1 MTLSFSWVTAI
12 RMKNEEKEDTLA
24 GLNRAMAE
32 TCTCALK
39 ETALHVV
46 PGIGN
51 ADARIVFVGEAPGK
65 KEDETG
71 EPFVGAAGKFLNEML
86 ASVGLNRDDIYI
98 TNVVKYRP
106 PNNRDPLPE
115 EVAACWS
122 WLRAQIELIDPDIII
137 LLGRHALERF
147 VPGKRISVE
156 HGKAFRRTVPDLGT
170 YVFFALYHP
179 AAALYNG
186 SMRETL
192 MKDFAKIP
200 KILELLGNER
210 DEKKV
215 SSMK

>member
-1 MTLSFSWVTAI
+1 MV
-12 RMKNEEKEDTLA
+12 NEKREHELA
-24 GLNRAMAE
+24 ELNRTMAASCLCE
-32 TCTCALK
+32 LRK
-39 ETALHVV
+39 TALNVV
-46 PGIGN
+46 PGIGS
-51 ADARIVFVGEAPGK
+51 ADARLLFIGEAPGK

-86 ASVGLNRDDIYI
+86 ASIGLNREDIYI

-115 EVAACWS
+115 EVAACWP
-122 WLRAQIELIDPDIII
+122 WLRAQVELIAPKIIV

-200 KILELLGNER
+200 KILEMLGK
-210 DEKKV
+210 EKRNPL
-215 SSMK
+215 

>member
-1 MTLSFSWVTAI
+1 
-12 RMKNEEKEDTLA
+12 
-24 GLNRAMAE
+24 MAAA
-32 TCTCALK
+32 CTCELK
-39 ETALHVV
+39 NTARNVV

-51 ADARIVFVGEAPGK
+51 ADARLLFVGEAPGK
-65 KEDETG
+65 KEDEIG

-86 ASVGLNRDDIYI
+86 ASIRLNRDDIYI

-122 WLRAQIELIDPDIII
+122 WLRAQVELIDPEIII

-156 HGKAFRRTVPDLGT
+156 HGKAFRCTVPELGT

-200 KILELLGNER
+200 KVLEMLKKGN
-210 DEKKV
+210 
-215 SSMK
+215 

>member
-1 MTLSFSWVTAI
+1 MHPSKHPTDREQTLS
-12 RMKNEEKEDTLA
+12 D
-24 GLNRAMAE
+24 LNRTMAE
-32 TCTCALK
+32 ACTCPLK

-46 PGIGN
+46 PGVGS
-51 ADARIVFVGEAPGK
+51 ASARLLFVGEAPGK

-86 ASVGLNRDDIYI
+86 ASINLDRSDIYI

-115 EVAACWS
+115 EVAACWP
-122 WLRAQIELIDPDIII
+122 WLRAQVELINPEIII

-156 HGKAFRRTVPDLGT
+156 HGRAFRRTVPDLGT

-186 SMRETL
+186 GMRETL
-192 MKDFAKIP
+192 LKDFAKIP
-200 KILELLGNER
+200 KVLEMIA
-210 DEKKV
+210 KKAEH
-215 SSMK
+215 

>member
-1 MTLSFSWVTAI
+1 MLSTIV
-12 RMKNEEKEDTLA
+12 MKREE
-24 GLNRAMAE
+24 
-32 TCTCALK
+32 K
-39 ETALHVV
+39 ETALAKLNGDMSASCLCELRHSVKNVV
-46 PGIGN
+46 PGIGS
-51 ADARIVFVGEAPGK
+51 ADADILFIGEAPGK

-86 ASVGLNRDDIYI
+86 GSVGLSRDDIYI

-115 EVAACWS
+115 EVAACWP
-122 WLRAQIELIDPDIII
+122 WLRAQVELIDPKIIV

-156 HGKAFRRTVPDLGT
+156 HGRAFRRTVPDLGT

-200 KILELLGNER
+200 KILEMLGKE
-210 DEKKV
+210 
-215 SSMK
+215 

>member
-1 MTLSFSWVTAI
+1 MV
-12 RMKNEEKEDTLA
+12 NEKKEHELA
-24 GLNRAMAE
+24 ELNRMMAASCLCE
-32 TCTCALK
+32 LRK
-39 ETALHVV
+39 TALNVV
-46 PGIGN
+46 PGIGS
-51 ADARIVFVGEAPGK
+51 ADARLLFIGEAPGK

-86 ASVGLNRDDIYI
+86 ASIGLNREDIYI

-115 EVAACWS
+115 EVVACWP
-122 WLRAQIELIDPDIII
+122 WLRAQVELIAPKIIV

-200 KILELLGNER
+200 KILEMLKRE
-210 DEKKV
+210 
-215 SSMK
+215 

>member
-1 MTLSFSWVTAI
+1 MV
-12 RMKNEEKEDTLA
+12 NEKKEHELA
-24 GLNRAMAE
+24 ELNRMMAASCLCE
-32 TCTCALK
+32 LRK
-39 ETALHVV
+39 TALNVV
-46 PGIGN
+46 PGIGS
-51 ADARIVFVGEAPGK
+51 ADARLLFIGEAPGK

-86 ASVGLNRDDIYI
+86 ASIGLNREDIYI

-115 EVAACWS
+115 EVAACWP
-122 WLRAQIELIDPDIII
+122 WLRAQVELIAPKIIV

-200 KILELLGNER
+200 KILEMLGK
-210 DEKKV
+210 EKRNPL
-215 SSMK
+215 

>member
-1 MTLSFSWVTAI
+1 
-12 RMKNEEKEDTLA
+12 MKNEEKEEALA

-32 TCTCALK
+32 SCTCALK

-51 ADARIVFVGEAPGK
+51 ADARIVFIGEAPGK

-115 EVAACWS
+115 QVAACWP
-122 WLRAQIELIDPDIII
+122 WLRAQVELIDPDIII

-192 MKDFAKIP
+192 MKDFAKMP
-200 KILELLGNER
+200 KILELLGKEN
-210 DEKKV
+210 
-215 SSMK
+215 

>member
-1 MTLSFSWVTAI
+1 MEWELALLHKLSTIV
-12 RMKNEEKEDTLA
+12 MKREEKEAALA
-24 GLNRAMAE
+24 KLNSDMAAACLCE
-32 TCTCALK
+32 LRHSAK
-39 ETALHVV
+39 NVV
-46 PGIGN
+46 PGIGS
-51 ADARIVFVGEAPGK
+51 ADADILFIGEAPGK

-86 ASVGLNRDDIYI
+86 GSVGLSRDDIYI

-115 EVAACWS
+115 EVTACWP
-122 WLRAQIELIDPDIII
+122 WLRAQVELIDPKIII

-156 HGKAFRRTVPDLGT
+156 HGKAFRRNVPNLGT
-170 YVFFALYHP
+170 YVFYALYHP

-200 KILELLGNER
+200 KILEMLGKE
-210 DEKKV
+210 
-215 SSMK
+215 S